1 MKWSVRSQFAFAAAL
16 VAIPSSQFFQ
26 AAPAGAADYPNKPIR
41 WVIPFPPGG
50 SNDVLGRFLGG
61 KLSERLGQ
69 QVVID
74 NRGGANGIIG
84 AEMVASAP
92 ADGYT
97 ILMIS
102 TSYVMNAAVRKLPYD
117 VEKSFDPI
125 TTIGTSANS
134 IVVYPGTGINS
145 LRDLVSKAKAEPGK
159 LSYASTGV
167 GGFNHFA
174 GELFCKLAGIQM
186 VMVPYKGGG
195 PAMIDVMAGQMP
207 VMFTSITQV
216 LPHVRSGKIKM
227 LAVGAKER
235 SPAVP
240 DVPTGAE
247 AGFPGYEVAVWWGIA
262 GPRGLPRPVF
272 DRLRKE
278 FTAILGDPETEK
290 VLARD
295 AAQVKIIA
303 PTEFRKYIHEEV
315 VKWTRVAKEADI
327 KVQ

>member
-1 MKWSVRSQFAFAAAL
+1 MKPTHRPWFGVAATFFAVITYFG
-16 VAIPSSQFFQ
+16 
-26 AAPAGAADYPNKPIR
+26 AAPAAAAYPDKPVR

-50 SNDVLGRFLGG
+50 SNDILGRFLGTR
-61 KLSERLGQ
+61 LSERIGQ

-84 AEMVASAP
+84 AEMVANAP

-125 TTIGTSANS
+125 TTVGTSPNA
-134 IVVYPGTGINS
+134 IVVYPGGGFNT
-145 LRDLVSKAKAEPGK
+145 LHDLVDKAKATPGK
-159 LSYASTGV
+159 INYASTGV
-167 GGFNHFA
+167 GGANHFA
-174 GELFCKLAGIQM
+174 GELFSKAAGIKM
-186 VMVPYKGGG
+186 TMVPYKGGG

-216 LPHVRSGKIKM
+216 LPHVRSAKIKM

-247 AGFPGYEVAVWWGIA
+247 AGFPGYDVDVWWGIS
-262 GPRGLPRPVF
+262 GPKGMPRTAF
-272 DRLRKE
+272 DRLPKE
-278 FTAILGDPETEK
+278 FTAILRDPETEK
-290 VLARD
+290 LLARD

-303 PTEFRKYIHEEV
+303 PAEFRKHIHDEV
-315 VKWTRVAKEADI
+315 IKWTRDAKEANI

>member
-1 MKWSVRSQFAFAAAL
+1 MKPSHRLWFAVAAAFFAVPASQFEAARAAAA
-16 VAIPSSQFFQ
+16 V
-26 AAPAGAADYPNKPIR
+26 YPDKPIR

-50 SNDVLGRFLGG
+50 SNDVLGRYLGG
-61 KLSERLGQ
+61 KLGERIGQ

-84 AEMVASAP
+84 AEMVANAP

-125 TTIGTSANS
+125 TTIATSANA
-134 IVVYPGTGINS
+134 IVVYPGTGFNS
-145 LRDLVSKAKAEPGK
+145 LRDLVNKAKAEPGK

-174 GELFCKLAGIQM
+174 GELFCKHAGIKM

-303 PTEFRKYIHEEV
+303 PAEFRKYIHEEV

>member
-1 MKWSVRSQFAFAAAL
+1 M
-16 VAIPSSQFFQ
+16 
-26 AAPAGAADYPNKPIR
+26 
-41 WVIPFPPGG
+41 IPFPPGG
-50 SNDVLGRFLGG
+50 SNDVLGRYLGG
-61 KLSERLGQ
+61 KLGERIGQ

-84 AEMVASAP
+84 AEMVANAP

-125 TTIGTSANS
+125 TTIATSANS
-134 IVVYPGTGINS
+134 IVVYPGTGFNS
-145 LRDLVSKAKAEPGK
+145 LRDLVNKAKAEPGK

-174 GELFCKLAGIQM
+174 GELFSKHAGIKM

-227 LAVGAKER
+227 LAVGAPRALAGGARRADRRRGRLSRLR
-235 SPAVP
+235 SRRV
-240 DVPTGAE
+240 VGHCRTQ
-247 AGFPGYEVAVWWGIA
+247 GIA
-262 GPRGLPRPVF
+262 APGIRP
-272 DRLRKE
+272 
-278 FTAILGDPETEK
+278 
-290 VLARD
+290 
-295 AAQVKIIA
+295 AAQGV
-303 PTEFRKYIHEEV
+303 HGD
-315 VKWTRVAKEADI
+315 TR
-327 KVQ
+327 